1 MAKKNSSSV
10 GGSVPV
16 KDAGVSKTTPK
27 KKKKKK
33 EKTGAVDA
41 PAIPG
46 GSNWQTLSQV
56 RWRRR

>member
-1 MAKKNSSSV
+1 MAKKHSSSV
-10 GGSVPV
+10 GVSVPV

-27 KKKKKK
+27 TKKKKK
-33 EKTGAVDA
+33 KTGAVDA